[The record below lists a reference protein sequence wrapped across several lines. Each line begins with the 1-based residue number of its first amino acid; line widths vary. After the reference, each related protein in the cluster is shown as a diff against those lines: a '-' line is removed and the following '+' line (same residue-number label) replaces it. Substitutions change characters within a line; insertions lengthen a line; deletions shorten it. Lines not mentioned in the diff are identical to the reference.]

1 MELFSVLI
9 VMTIFL
15 TAIPSVVAVLRGVSL
30 VTFWCF
36 ASGVVFP
43 WLLTLIACLLLASTL
58 PMTSKYQGWGMAPM
72 APLLAGGAFTFFA
85 VIGFLFFKPAW
96 SNIKSFA
103 MGNAVSGLPAV
114 SMAIMFIV
122 IWFREKP

>member
-85 VIGFLFFKPAW
+85 VIAFLFFKPA
-96 SNIKSFA
+96 
-103 MGNAVSGLPAV
+103 
-114 SMAIMFIV
+114 
-122 IWFREKP
+122 